1 MAKWY
6 KRISCLLLAALMVC
20 GALASADNLTTDSA
34 QTAEPAQSTQTNG
47 DNTARSSQEPVA
59 NTESTDSVE
68 TKDNTDSSGTEQPDP
83 EPTPEPDPEP
93 DPEEQFSFV
102 SSSASV
108 TAGKSVTLTLSCNVE
123 DTVTDVTSS
132 YPSVAQVSD
141 FGGDQADGTTV
152 TIAGLKKGTATITAT
167 TQNGYTATCR
177 VTVKKAST
185 KKDDPN
191 QKPNNNNQK
200 PGNTTPTTPTTPS
213 TNIGSGSTALT
224 SGLTTTTYTKPDHI
238 PSSVALT
245 FSCSLGKYTD
255 TILENMDTYN
265 TYGTF
270 FVPSKDIYRKDDR
283 VRRIVG
289 QGNAIGITLTKE
301 QSSDTHKALRALKR
315 ANDRLSTV
323 CGVPTRLVTIE
334 GGSEQLSS
342 DVYTAL
348 TEAGYR
354 VWDSTYTVTANDVKS
369 DTEKLESAMDTTK
382 RVVVRMDTS
391 KHSAEVLKETL
402 GYMNFAAIP
411 TKALADSDRP
421 VCQAAK

>member
-1 MAKWY
+1 MTKWY

-20 GALASADNLTTDSA
+20 GALASADNLTTASA
-34 QTAEPAQSTQTNG
+34 DPAEAAPSTQT
-47 DNTARSSQEPVA
+47 DRDTALSSQEPVA
-59 NTESTDSVE
+59 NTESTDSTE
-68 TKDNTDSSGTEQPDP
+68 TKDNTDASDTDDPDP

-108 TAGKSVTLTLSCNVE
+108 KAGKSVSLTLSCNVE

-132 YPSVAQVSD
+132 HPSVAQVSD

-177 VTVKKAST
+177 VTVTKAAT
-185 KKDDPN
+185 HHKDDPSN
-191 QKPNNNNQK
+191 KPNNNNQK
-200 PGNTTPTTPTTPS
+200 PGNTTPTTPS
-213 TNIGSGSTALT
+213 TNIGSGSTSLT

-301 QSSDTHKALRALKR
+301 QSSDAHKALRALKR
-315 ANDRLSTV
+315 ANNRLSTV

-348 TEAGYR
+348 TDAGYR
-354 VWDSTYTVTANDVKS
+354 VWDSTYTVTANDVKT
-369 DTEKLESAMDTTK
+369 DTEKLESAMDTKK

-391 KHSAEVLKETL
+391 KHSAEIMKEVL
-402 GYMNFAAIP
+402 GYINFAAIP
-411 TKALADSDRP
+411 TKALADSDKP
-421 VCQAAK
+421 VCQAEGK